1 MKKELNEKKLY
12 MEPQIMVITLNC
24 QYILAGS
31 NDGDGNDGGNNGN
44 DGDDDNGLGDSY
56 WHEGLI

>member
-12 MEPQIMVITLNC
+12 LEPLMKVILLDSAS
-24 QYILAGS
+24 ILAGS
-31 NDGDGNDGGNNGN
+31 NDGDGNDGN
-44 DGDDDNGLGDSY
+44 DGDDDNGLGDDF

>member
-12 MEPQIMVITLNC
+12 LEPLMEVILLDSAS
-24 QYILAGS
+24 ILAGS

-44 DGDDDNGLGDSY
+44 DGDDDNGLGDDY